1 MTAAALAEDF
11 HPAHTVAGVRRFAYR
26 LIINSRE
33 KLGQP
38 EPESYLASALNKGAP
53 QQRQV

>member
-33 KLGQP
+33 KTRPAGAGIVLG
-38 EPESYLASALNKGAP
+38 LGIK
-53 QQRQV
+53 